1 MISKTNVC
9 INCDVTDYVVMFL
22 TVIFQIQNM

>member
-9 INCDVTDYVVMFL
+9 INYDVTDYVVMFL
-22 TVIFQIQNM
+22 TVMSQIQNM

>member
-1 MISKTNVC
+1 MMMMMM